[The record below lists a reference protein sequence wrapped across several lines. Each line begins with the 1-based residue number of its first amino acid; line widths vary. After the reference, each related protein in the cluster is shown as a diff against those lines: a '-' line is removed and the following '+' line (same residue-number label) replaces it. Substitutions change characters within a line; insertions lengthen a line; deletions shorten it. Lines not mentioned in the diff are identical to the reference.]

1 VTPSRVRNA
10 ALLGAA
16 ALASPSAWAH
26 GGDAFGAS
34 GAEPWIAVA
43 LVVSG
48 ALYLRGWV
56 AATRSEASRRRG
68 ARRAALFAAGWLTL
82 AVALVSPLAAATG
95 GVFSAHMIQH
105 ELLMV
110 IAAPLMVLGRPL
122 AIWTWALPQRWRRAA
137 ARPLRGAAVQRAWGT
152 LSAPLAATVV
162 HGAAIW
168 LWHIPRVFER
178 SEASIAAH
186 ALQHSVFLFTALLF
200 WWALLK
206 PGRDSGIGSAVLC
219 LFVTMLHTGALGVL
233 LTFSGDVWYPHATAQ
248 AFEWG
253 LTPLEDQQLG
263 GLVMWVAASVPYV
276 IGALAL
282 AAQWFR
288 DRNPGGPHDEVALR
302 PASR

>member
-1 VTPSRVRNA
+1 
-10 ALLGAA
+10 LLGVVAA
-16 ALASPSAWAH
+16 GALGSRCASAH
-26 GGDAFGAS
+26 SGGGFYTS
-34 GAEPWIAVA
+34 GAEPWIAAA
-43 LVVSG
+43 LVLSA
-48 ALYLRGWV
+48 ALYVRGWYAV
-56 AATRSEASRRRG
+56 TRAEGTRRRA

-82 AVALVSPLAAATG
+82 AAALVSPLAAATA

-122 AIWTWALPQRWRRAA
+122 AIWTWALPRSWRRGA
-137 ARPLRGAAVQRAWGT
+137 ARPLRGAALQRAWGI

-168 LWHIPRVFER
+168 VWHIPRVFEQ

-206 PGRDSGIGSAVLC
+206 PGRDHAIGSAVLC
-219 LFVTMLHTGALGVL
+219 LFVTMLHTSALGVL
-233 LTFSGDVWYPHATAQ
+233 LTFSGDVWYPHATAH
-248 AFEWG
+248 AGRWG
-253 LTPLEDQQLG
+253 LTALEDQQLG
-263 GLVMWVAASVPYV
+263 GLVMWIAASVPYV
-276 IGALAL
+276 VGALAL
-282 AAQWFR
+282 AARWLR
-288 DRNPGGPHDEVALR
+288 DRQPGRAHDEVALH